1 MEIGERIGEWIRPL
15 YNQFTRKYAEEIEAG
30 RDDPESA
37 VGPAEDATYFME
49 MLLED
54 AIRERASDIHFE
66 PYATGVRV
74 RFRIDGV
81 LLDTMSLPLEG
92 GGTMIRHMKAL
103 GGLDPVPAAR
113 PASAGRTVRVGNRNI
128 EVRTSVAP
136 CVFGEK
142 VVLRML
148 DLPQQVQ
155 HLSALGLNGD
165 DETHIRGWLEHVT
178 GTFVVCGPTGSGKTT
193 TLYSLLHELK
203 NTNRSVVTIEDP
215 VEYRVEGVTQMEV
228 DKHQK
233 VDFDEGLRAMLRLDP
248 DYLMLGE
255 IRDPQT
261 ARVAMTAAGTGRVL
275 MTTLH
280 SKDAVGV
287 MTALRNWGI
296 DDFQSASALRVVVAQ
311 RLVRRL
317 CPECREEAKVPTEAE
332 DEWLRA
338 IGREPPASLW
348 RAVGCAQ
355 CNDLGYRGRVGLFE
369 IWRVNNQDAERILG
383 RVDDHKMRQALRER
397 GHRFLIDDALD
408 KVALGL
414 TDIRQIKQLAGG
426 G

>member
-1 MEIGERIGEWIRPL
+1 MEIRERIGEWFRPL
-15 YNQFTRKYAEEIEAG
+15 YSQFARKFTEELDTGHE
-30 RDDPESA
+30 DPASA
-37 VGPAEDATYFME
+37 ADPLEDATYFTE
-49 MLLED
+49 LLLED
-54 AIRERASDIHFE
+54 AIRERASDVHFE
-66 PYATGVRV
+66 PHATGVRV

-81 LLDTMSLPLEG
+81 LLDTMNLPRET
-92 GGTMIRHMKAL
+92 GGTITRHVKAL
-103 GGLDPVPAAR
+103 GGLDPTPAAR
-113 PASAGRTVRVGNRNI
+113 PASAGRTVRVGNSAI

-142 VVLRML
+142 VVLRLL
-148 DLPQQVQ
+148 DMPMQVQ
-155 HLSALGLNGD
+155 NLSALGLL
-165 DETHIRGWLEHVT
+165 DEDESHIRGWLEHVT

-215 VEYRVEGVTQMEV
+215 VEYRVEGITQMEV
-228 DKHQK
+228 DNHQR
-233 VDFDEGLRAMLRLDP
+233 VDFAEGLRAMLRLDP

-255 IRDPQT
+255 IRDAPT

-287 MTALRNWGI
+287 LTALRNWGI
-296 DDFQSASALRVVVAQ
+296 DDFQAASALRVVVAQ

-317 CPECREEAKVPTEAE
+317 CTDCREEAEGPTQAEA
-332 DEWLRA
+332 DWLAA
-338 IGREPPASLW
+338 IGRAVPP
-348 RAVGCAQ
+348 RIFHAVGCSH

-369 IWRVNNQDAERILG
+369 VWRVSAQDAEGILS
-383 RVDDHKMRQALRER
+383 RSDDHSMRRALRER

-408 KVALGL
+408 KVGQGI
-414 TDIRQIKQLAGG
+414 TDFRQVKALAGG